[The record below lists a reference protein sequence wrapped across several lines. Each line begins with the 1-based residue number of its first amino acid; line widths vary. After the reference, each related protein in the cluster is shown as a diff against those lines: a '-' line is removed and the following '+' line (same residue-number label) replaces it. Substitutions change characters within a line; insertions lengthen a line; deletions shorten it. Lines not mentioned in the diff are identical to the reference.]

1 MEKLLIATNNKGKQ
15 KELLALLS
23 GLEAELVTPQE
34 TGLSMKP
41 LETGRTYAQNARI
54 KAETFCKASGLPSLA
69 DDTGLEVAALGGA
82 PGLHSA
88 RFSPDPDAS
97 DADRRK
103 LLLSKLE
110 EVPQPWAARFV
121 CCVALAMPEG
131 GIYFAEGNCKGII
144 SSEEQGERGFG
155 YDRIFLFPEF
165 GKTMAELTLAEK
177 NLVSHRANAVR
188 GILPKIKKYMGN

>member
-1 MEKLLIATNNKGKQ
+1 MEKLLIATNNRGKQ

-34 TGLSMKP
+34 TGLRMKP
-41 LETGRTYAQNARI
+41 PETGRTYAQNAQI
-54 KAETFCKASGLPSLA
+54 KAEAFCQESGLPSLA

-82 PGLHSA
+82 PGLRSA
-88 RFSPDPDAS
+88 RFSPDPNAN

-110 EVPQPWAARFV
+110 EVPRPWSARFV
-121 CCVALAMPEG
+121 CCVALALPNGETCFFEG
-131 GIYFAEGNCKGII
+131 SCKGII
-144 SSEEQGERGFG
+144 TSEERGERGFG

-165 GKTMAELTLAEK
+165 GKTMAELRLAEK

-188 GILPKIKKYMGN
+188 GILPKIKELLEN